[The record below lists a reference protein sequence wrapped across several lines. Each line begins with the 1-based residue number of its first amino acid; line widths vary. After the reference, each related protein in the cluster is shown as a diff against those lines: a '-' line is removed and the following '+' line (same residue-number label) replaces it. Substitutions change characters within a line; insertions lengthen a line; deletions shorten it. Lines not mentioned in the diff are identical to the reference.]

1 MRQFIPS
8 QISRL
13 LRQKI
18 QDAGGRV
25 TSSGD
30 GLQITVGGQSANLP
44 RQDAQTGSRIA
55 QNR

>member
-1 MRQFIPS
+1 MRQFIHAN
-8 QISRL
+8 ISRL

-25 TSSGD
+25 APNGD
-30 GLQITVGGQSANLP
+30 GLQITVNGQSANLP

>member
-1 MRQFIPS
+1 MRQYVAASIAR
-8 QISRL
+8 Q

-30 GLQITVGGQSANLP
+30 GLQITVGGQSASLP